1 MSQKYK
7 TVLTCAF
14 YAEHMSTEIHTSA
27 ASGTHTTG
35 GVPHGST
42 SLTPHI
48 VVSPA
53 EEAIRFYSSSFGARV
68 VDVTRFGDVV
78 AHAVLDFGT
87 GMLTLSDP
95 MESNALIVPDP
106 ERGHDY
112 SMALYCPDVDGVTER
127 ARAAG
132 TTIREEPSTFVSGD
146 RFSSIVDPF
155 GIRWS
160 VMTRV
165 EDLSPEE
172 SARRVEEWAKTQ
184 SA

>member
-1 MSQKYK
+1 MN
-7 TVLTCAF
+7 T
-14 YAEHMSTEIHTSA
+14 HTSSTA
-27 ASGTHTTG
+27 ANGTHTTRG
-35 GVPHGST
+35 IPHGST

-53 EEAIRFYSSSFGARV
+53 EKAIEFYSATFDARV

-95 MESNALIVPDP
+95 LPSNQLITPDP
-106 ERGHDY
+106 EAGHDY
-112 SMALYCPDVDGVTER
+112 SMALYCDDVDGVTER
-127 ARAAG
+127 ARAGGA
-132 TTIREEPSTFVSGD
+132 TIREDVETFVSGD
-146 RFSSIVDPF
+146 RFSSILDPF

-160 VMTRV
+160 IMTRV

-172 SARRVEEWAKTQ
+172 SARRVAEWAKTQ